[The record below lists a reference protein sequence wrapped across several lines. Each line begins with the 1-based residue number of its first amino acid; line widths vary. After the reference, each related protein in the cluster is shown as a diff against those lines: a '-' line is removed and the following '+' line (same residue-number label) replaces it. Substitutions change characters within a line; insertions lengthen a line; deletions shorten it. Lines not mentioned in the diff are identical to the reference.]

1 MPVAGGT
8 AAGPAL
14 GANTVTALVWADLIL
29 AIPFLAGF
37 IGLPLWLTFRRPETG
52 ADHSAARTY
61 LRRRAALAGT
71 AR

>member
-1 MPVAGGT
+1 M
-8 AAGPAL
+8 
-14 GANTVTALVWADLIL
+14 TALVWADLIL